1 MSSTKIFA
9 FSRRSQTIDK
19 IMKKF
24 IYIPDF
30 LAVVAGLL
38 RGESFEGRL
47 YIDQQTHVLTLK
59 LWNRKAPKNTRY
71 HKVCDTDFGSLWR
84 SAKHL
89 LWREKFPLSMG
100 SGRILSAMEAD
111 KHQAK
116 QAVVDEYIIDNA

>member
-9 FSRRSQTIDK
+9 FSRRSQTNDK

-24 IYIPDF
+24 IYIPNF

-71 HKVCDTDFGSLWR
+71 HKVSDTDFGSLWK